1 VGMIQVDFISVTI
14 GYVVG
19 VMLMW
24 SLCNMFYGENYDRK
38 TNDGS
43 EGLYTSLR
51 DGRNDVHIC
60 TPERNRR

>member
-1 VGMIQVDFISVTI
+1 MGIIQVDFLSVTI

-24 SLCNMFYGENYDRK
+24 SLCNMFYGENHDRK
-38 TNDGS
+38 TNDGTES
-43 EGLYTSLR
+43 LYTGLR

-60 TPERNRR
+60 TPERNRH

>member
-1 VGMIQVDFISVTI
+1 MGMIQVDFLSVTI

-24 SLCNMFYGENYDRK
+24 SLCNMFYGENHDRK
-38 TNDGS
+38 TNDGT

-51 DGRNDVHIC
+51 DGDRDVYVC
-60 TPERNRR
+60 SSDRRIM